1 MGGALASQRV
11 EEFWR
16 NTAAALYSLGDG
28 ATKEAQAWKTYWHE
42 PSTGRA
48 STTLR
53 SVNTPEGLEE
63 AKKPI
68 TVTEK
73 RILQL
78 PGTVSYVGNPE
89 VQIPLNLPSS
99 TVPAAIS
106 TQSISQAQ
114 PLNTT
119 GCAMMT

>member
-1 MGGALASQRV
+1 MGLQKRPK
-11 EEFWR
+11 
-16 NTAAALYSLGDG
+16 LGKLIG
-28 ATKEAQAWKTYWHE
+28 MNL
-42 PSTGRA
+42 STGRA

-63 AKKPI
+63 AKKPL
-68 TVTEK
+68 TVTER